1 VANTPTG
8 IDRKIQKNEEAATY
22 QNTMSETE
30 LIGCVTE
37 EMDADPCEKWNLSVS
52 HSASVALY
60 LPSKYI
66 CTRFQRITVL
76 KKQED

>member
-1 VANTPTG
+1 
-8 IDRKIQKNEEAATY
+8 
-22 QNTMSETE
+22 MSETE